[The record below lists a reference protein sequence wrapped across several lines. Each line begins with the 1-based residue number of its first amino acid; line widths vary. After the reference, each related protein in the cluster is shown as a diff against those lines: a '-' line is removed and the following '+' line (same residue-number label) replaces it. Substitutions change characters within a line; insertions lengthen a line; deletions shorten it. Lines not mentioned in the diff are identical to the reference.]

1 MQFLQA
7 DEKLQEQFA
16 ADIPELVHATGP
28 VSYDYHFPK
37 RAIFD
42 ALVTHSW
49 RTPGTLFS
57 AATTRLAIDKGKL
70 LGIEIGFH
78 GIEYRERIAALNPAW
93 ADLLASGIANQA
105 DVQEVVENSDHAS
118 WLNPAIA
125 EGTYYVHALSVKP
138 EARGKRVGMQLLSNA
153 MESARQQGLG
163 KLQLDVLSDNPAVN
177 FYQSMGLSL
186 LVESRAPIP
195 QQHGVPPEWRMG
207 ISLT

>member
-57 AATTRLAIDKGKL
+57 AATTRLAIDEGKL

-93 ADLLASGIANQA
+93 AELLASGIANQA

-138 EARGKRVGMQLLSNA
+138 EAGVSGLVCSFYPMRWNPPGNRGLASCNWMYCQTTL
-153 MESARQQGLG
+153 
-163 KLQLDVLSDNPAVN
+163 P
-177 FYQSMGLSL
+177 
-186 LVESRAPIP
+186 
-195 QQHGVPPEWRMG
+195 
-207 ISLT
+207 